1 MERSVL
7 VIDDDPVL
15 CDAITDYLEPCGFA
29 VQTRGEGRSGLE
41 AAGQENHDLILLDVM
56 LPDDL
61 DGLEVLRI
69 LRESS
74 QVPVIMLTA
83 RGDEIDRIL
92 GLELGAD
99 DYLTKPFSLRELLAR
114 VKALLRRGLGL
125 GTAKTGPG
133 VGVPAP
139 PPPRSVIKSGPFS
152 LDAGLRRLSAGQR
165 EIWLSATQTSILK
178 VLMENPWT
186 TLPRD
191 WLIRAAL
198 GQDHNIADRGVD
210 VHMSHIR
217 SMLKKLA
224 PELSPIQTLRGAG
237 YSWICEE

>member
-7 VIDDDPVL
+7 VIDDDIIL
-15 CDAITDYLEPCGFA
+15 CDAISDYLEPYGFA
-29 VQTRGEGRSGLE
+29 IKSRGDGRGGLE
-41 AAGQENHDLILLDVM
+41 AASREDLDLILLDVM

-69 LRESS
+69 IRESS

-83 RGDEIDRIL
+83 RGDEIDRVL

-114 VKALLRRGLGL
+114 VKALLRRGLSQGATRAEL
-125 GTAKTGPG
+125 GA
-133 VGVPAP
+133 PA
-139 PPPRSVIKSGPFS
+139 PPPRSVVKSGPFS
-152 LDAGLRRLSAGQR
+152 LDAGLRRLSVGQN

-237 YSWICEE
+237 YTWIGE

>member
-1 MERSVL
+1 MERTVL
-7 VIDDDPVL
+7 VIDDDSVL
-15 CDAITDYLEPCGFA
+15 CEAISDYLEPYGFA
-29 VQTRGEGRSGLE
+29 VLCRGDGRGGLE
-41 AAGQENHDLILLDVM
+41 AIESVYLDLILLDVM
-56 LPDDL
+56 LPNDL
-61 DGLEVLRI
+61 DGLEVLRT

-83 RGDEIDRIL
+83 RGDEIDRVL

-114 VKALLRRGLGL
+114 VKALLRRSLVL
-125 GTAKTGPG
+125 SSARSDTGPG
-133 VGVPAP
+133 VCAP
-139 PPPRSVIKSGPFS
+139 PPRTVVKSGPFS
-152 LDAGLRRLSAGQR
+152 LDVSLRRLSVGQN
-165 EIWLSATQTSILK
+165 ESWLSGTQTSILK
-178 VLMENPWT
+178 VLMENPWA

-217 SMLKKLA
+217 STLKKLA

-237 YSWICEE
+237 YSWIVEE